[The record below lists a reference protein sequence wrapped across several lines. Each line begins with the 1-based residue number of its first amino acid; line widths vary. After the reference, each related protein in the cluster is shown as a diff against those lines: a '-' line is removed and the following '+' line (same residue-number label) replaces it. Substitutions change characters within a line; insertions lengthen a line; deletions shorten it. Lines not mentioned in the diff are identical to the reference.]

1 MRHILFAAF
10 ALLGAALAGL
20 PAFALGTPVLRS
32 QVTINSDVVTVG
44 DFYSNAGLLAG
55 VPLFRSPDL
64 GQSGRVEAGVVAER
78 ARAAGLAGA
87 GTDGLRDVLVE
98 RQSIVMD
105 AGRLSAMVADAIAAQ
120 NPDVSAADLDVLFMR
135 NPQTTHVDP
144 AASDPIRLEQM
155 VWSRNDGRFDMTVE
169 LVGASGPRKLVLTGT
184 AREMASVLTLAQPL
198 DKGQL
203 IKPEDVTTLRLPRS
217 RVPARSLTDVSD
229 IAGLAARNNLR
240 PGRPLSRTDFER
252 PQLIARGD
260 QVTLVYE
267 IGAMRLTTKGQ
278 AMASGAAGD
287 LIDIMNI
294 QSRRTVT
301 GTVLGRGQVRVGTPP
316 RTVAALNG
324 TPAQEIAQ

>member
-1 MRHILFAAF
+1 MRYVLFAAL
-10 ALLGAALAGL
+10 ALLGAAFASQAAL
-20 PAFALGTPVLRS
+20 ALGSPTLRS
-32 QVTINSDVVTVG
+32 QVSVASDVVTVG

-78 ARAAGLAGA
+78 ARAAGLVGA

-105 AGRLSAMVADAIAAQ
+105 ASRLSAMVADAIAAQ
-120 NPDVSAADLDVLFMR
+120 YPDVAANDLDVLFTR
-135 NPQTTHVDP
+135 NPQTTHADP
-144 AASDPIRLEQM
+144 AASEPVRLEQI

-184 AREMASVLTLAQPL
+184 AREMVSVLTLAQPL

-203 IKPEDVTTLRLPRS
+203 VRPEDVTVLRLPRS
-217 RVPARSLTDVSD
+217 RVPARSLTEVADV
-229 IAGLAARNNLR
+229 AGLAARSNLR
-240 PGRPLSRTDFER
+240 PGRPLSRSDLER

-260 QVTLVYE
+260 QVTLIFE

-316 RTVAALNG
+316 RAIAALTG
-324 TPAQEIAQ
+324 TPAKEIAQ